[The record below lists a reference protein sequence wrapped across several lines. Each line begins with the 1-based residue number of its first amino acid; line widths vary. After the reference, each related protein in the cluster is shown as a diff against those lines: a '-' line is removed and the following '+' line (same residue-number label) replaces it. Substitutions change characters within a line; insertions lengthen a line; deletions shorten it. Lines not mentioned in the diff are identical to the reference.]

1 VPRGMGHMLQTKS
14 HGVLILSSPSS
25 LQLRFLQF
33 LVVIL
38 SVTAPAVSLLL
49 FCVHCP
55 ASHLPIVCVKDWPEF
70 VEF

>member
-1 VPRGMGHMLQTKS
+1 MGHMLQTKS